1 MTTELQPSDE
11 HLLARMAA
19 RDAEA
24 LAALYDRYSGVVM
37 AFALRMLRERAEAEE
52 TTVDVFHQ
60 AWRMAEAFD
69 SGRGSVAAWL
79 MTLCRSRAIDRLR
92 SRQRR
97 EVLTSKIGADEAAA
111 AGVGVASD
119 PPPDEGVEISS
130 RKRRVTAAL
139 SSLSQA
145 QRTAIEL
152 AYYEGLSH
160 SEIAS
165 RLGEPLGTVKTRIRQ
180 GMMTLRSALDPRSGT

>member
-11 HLLARMAA
+11 HLLARMTA
-19 RDAEA
+19 RDSEA

-69 SGRGSVAAWL
+69 AGRGSVAAWL

-111 AGVGVASD
+111 AGVGVSSD
-119 PPPDEGVEISS
+119 PPADEKVEISS
-130 RKRRVTAAL
+130 RKRRVTLAL
-139 SSLSQA
+139 SSLSEA